1 MAVEPFKPKNLLI
14 SQINHHM
21 TNNTYSFSQK
31 AAAWAV
37 HAFTASGIVAGF
49 WAIVS
54 ASEGHFSMAFVM
66 LIVSVIIDG
75 VDGTFARM
83 FKVREVLPNV
93 SGQTMDYV
101 IDFATYAII
110 PAYIIYEAQLL
121 PQDLAFWGAAVIL
134 IVSALYYGK
143 EGMVSNDYY
152 FVGFPVMW
160 NLVAFYLFYV
170 FNFSPLGNFITVL
183 VFAILHFV
191 PIKYLYPSRSRRFMG
206 LNILAS
212 ALLII
217 STATLAFLLGDT
229 PSYEGAGWE
238 MLTARWVAI
247 VSLAYFGVLSV
258 YHTWLDPQ
266 TKNL

>member
-1 MAVEPFKPKNLLI
+1 MSTNHSFNL
-14 SQINHHM
+14 
-21 TNNTYSFSQK
+21 TQK

-75 VDGTFARM
+75 VDGTFARL
-83 FKVREVLPNV
+83 FRVQEVLPNV
-93 SGQTMDYV
+93 SGQIMDYV

-110 PAYIIYEAQLL
+110 PAYIIYEAALL
-121 PQDLAFWGAAVIL
+121 PPALAFWGAAIIL
-134 IVSALYYGK
+134 IVSVLYYGK

-170 FNFSPLGNFITVL
+170 FNFSPIGNFITIII
-183 VFAILHFV
+183 FAILHFV
-191 PIKYLYPSRSRRFMG
+191 PIKYLYPSRSKRFMG

-212 ALLII
+212 ALLIG
-217 STATLAFLLGDT
+217 STATLAFLLGDS
-229 PSYEGAGWE
+229 PSYMGATFWI
-238 MLTARWVAI
+238 MITRWVAI
-247 VSLAYFGVLSV
+247 LSLAYFGVLSI
-258 YHTWLDPQ
+258 YHTWFDPH
-266 TKNL
+266 TKGL

>member
-1 MAVEPFKPKNLLI
+1 MSTSN
-14 SQINHHM
+14 S
-21 TNNTYSFSQK
+21 YSFAQK

-75 VDGTFARM
+75 VDGTFARL
-83 FKVREVLPNV
+83 FKVREVLPHV

-110 PAYIIYEAQLL
+110 PAYIIYEANLL
-121 PQDLAFWGAAVIL
+121 PPELAFWGAAIIL
-134 IVSALYYGK
+134 IISALYYGK
-143 EGMVSNDYY
+143 EGMVSHDYY

-170 FNFSPLGNFITVL
+170 FNFSPIGNFITV
-183 VFAILHFV
+183 VIFAILHFV
-191 PIKYLYPSRSRRFMG
+191 PIKYLYPSRSQRFMAW
-206 LNILAS
+206 NILAS
-212 ALLII
+212 ALLIL
-217 STATLAFLLGDT
+217 STAVLAFLLGDSPNYT
-229 PSYEGAGWE
+229 NATAL
-238 MLTARWVAI
+238 MLTTRWVAI
-247 VSLAYFGVLSV
+247 LSLAYFGVLSV
-258 YHTWLDPQ
+258 YHTWFDPH
-266 TKNL
+266 TKSL

>member
-1 MAVEPFKPKNLLI
+1 M
-14 SQINHHM
+14 
-21 TNNTYSFSQK
+21 QK
-31 AAAWAV
+31 AAAWGV
-37 HAFTASGIVAGF
+37 HAFTASGMVAGF

-75 VDGTFARM
+75 IDGTFARL
-83 FKVREVLPNV
+83 FRVQEVLPNV

-110 PAYIIYEAQLL
+110 PAYIIYEATLL
-121 PQDLAFWGAAVIL
+121 PPALAFWGATIIL

-170 FNFSPLGNFITVL
+170 FNFSPIGNFITVII
-183 VFAILHFV
+183 FAILHFV
-191 PIKYLYPSRSRRFMG
+191 PIKYLYPSRSKRFMG

-217 STATLAFLLGDT
+217 STALLAFLLGDA
-229 PSYEGAGWE
+229 PSYVGATTL
-238 MLTARWVAI
+238 MVVARWVAI
-247 VSLAYFGVLSV
+247 LSLAYFGVLSV
-258 YHTWLDPQ
+258 YHTWFDPH
-266 TKNL
+266 TKGL

>member
-1 MAVEPFKPKNLLI
+1 M
-14 SQINHHM
+14 QTNHSP
-21 TNNTYSFSQK
+21 SFLEK
-31 AAAWAV
+31 AAAWSV

-54 ASEGHFSMAFVM
+54 ASEGQFAMAFVM

-75 VDGTFARM
+75 VDGTFARLARV
-83 FKVREVLPNV
+83 KEVLPQV

-110 PAYIIYEAQLL
+110 PTYIIYEADLL
-121 PQDLAFWGAAVIL
+121 PPALALPGAAIIL

-170 FNFSPLGNFITVL
+170 FNLSPVGNFITVV
-183 VFAILHFV
+183 VFAVLHFV
-191 PIKYLYPSRSRRFMG
+191 PIKYLYPSRSKRFMG

-212 ALLII
+212 TLLIL
-217 STATLAFLLGDT
+217 STAALAFLLGND
-229 PSYEGAGWE
+229 PSYVGATTW
-238 MLTARWVAI
+238 MHVARWVAI
-247 VSLAYFGVLSV
+247 GSLLYFGILSV
-258 YHTWLDPQ
+258 YHTWFDPQ
-266 TKNL
+266 TKGL